1 MLKMEK
7 NYLGINY
14 DPDLQCKPGVVVVL
28 LCPRTCFPKVFN
40 KLGSNA
46 ANFGQLEAYLIVW
59 K

>member
-1 MLKMEK
+1 MQK
-7 NYLGINY
+7 NYLGLNY

-46 ANFGQLEAYLIVW
+46 ANFEQFEAYLIVW